1 MSLEDIRRKAE
12 EAARQAKDNLTK
24 DENVIQAE
32 ITESYKFLQDN
43 GVDTSSISIDFENNT
58 FTLNGTVETG
68 EELENLTTVITNS
81 GSENPIVNNVDL
93 EDFTAKNIMLT
104 VKTKGSNLNV
114 RAGAGTDNEIVGKFP
129 NGAEVNLIK
138 KIQQDWYLVRKN
150 EVEGYCHTNF
160 LAEA

>member
-12 EAARQAKDNLTK
+12 EAARQAKESLTK
-24 DENVIQAE
+24 DENVINAE

-43 GVDTSSISIDFENNT
+43 GVETSSISIDFENNT

-68 EELENLTTVITNS
+68 EQLETLTSVITNS
-81 GSENPIVNNVDL
+81 GSENPIVNNVEL

-114 RAGAGTDNEIVGKFP
+114 RAGAGTDNEIVGKFS
-129 NGAEVNLIK
+129 NGAQVNLIK
-138 KIQQDWYLVRKN
+138 KIQQDWYLVRNN

-160 LAEA
+160 LTEA